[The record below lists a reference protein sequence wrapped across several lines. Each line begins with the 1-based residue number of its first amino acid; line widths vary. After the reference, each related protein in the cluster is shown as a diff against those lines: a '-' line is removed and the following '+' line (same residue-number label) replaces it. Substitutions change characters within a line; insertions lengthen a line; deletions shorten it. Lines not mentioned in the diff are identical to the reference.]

1 MIHTIVFFQFTGE
14 KAKGNWTR
22 WFNSDNPFIYDEFA
36 PGGDVETVQH
46 QSWYKFFPTESSYE
60 SPGCLVHYNFDTEAT
75 PLKRIAHLRNGP
87 N

>member
-1 MIHTIVFFQFTGE
+1 MPGYFGSSPVPTPVYTANQVIHTIVFFQFTGE

-46 QSWYKFFPTESSYE
+46 QSWYKLAFNTEINY
-60 SPGCLVHYNFDTEAT
+60 
-75 PLKRIAHLRNGP
+75 
-87 N
+87 